1 MAIDSSMTGANLLRG
16 NSDMKVVPTLSAVET
31 DEVSDF
37 RYRVTLGFTQNSLT
51 PHTHR
56 EIFSLVNKSENAP
69 TPNYFK
75 VTLRSASS

>member
-37 RYRVTLGFTQNSLT
+37 LSGDSRFHPKLT
-51 PHTHR
+51 HSTHP
-56 EIFSLVNKSENAP
+56 S
-69 TPNYFK
+69 
-75 VTLRSASS
+75 